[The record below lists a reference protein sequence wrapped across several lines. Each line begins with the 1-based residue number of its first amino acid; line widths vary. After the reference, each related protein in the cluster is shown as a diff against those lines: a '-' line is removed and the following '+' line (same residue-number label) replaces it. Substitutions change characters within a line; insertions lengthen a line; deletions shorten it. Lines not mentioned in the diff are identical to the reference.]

1 MVTYH
6 VVVSDDMDIVFVG
19 NVDASNDS
27 GHGRHR
33 LKADIEKMFLDF
45 GPTYRVEITLAA
57 VASRPEVLL
66 HELKTVLT
74 GLEGNATKEL

>member
-1 MVTYH
+1 VVTYH
-6 VVVSDDMDIVFVG
+6 VVVRDEVAVVFQG
-19 NVDASNDS
+19 DVDASNDS

-33 LKADIEKMFLDF
+33 LKADIEKMFLEF
-45 GPTYRVEITLAA
+45 GPAYRVEILLAS